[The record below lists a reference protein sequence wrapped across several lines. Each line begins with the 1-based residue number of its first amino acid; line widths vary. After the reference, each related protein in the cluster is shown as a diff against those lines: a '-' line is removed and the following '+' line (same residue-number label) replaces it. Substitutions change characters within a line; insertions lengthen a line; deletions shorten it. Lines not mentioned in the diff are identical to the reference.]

1 LRLIGAMVAI
11 ARSVTPDMIAA
22 TMPGAVTTTPMAGAV
37 VIAATLAMAVMVAI
51 AGVAA
56 ITGVAAMVP
65 TAGPAVDGLGTSK

>member
-1 LRLIGAMVAI
+1 MVAI
-11 ARSVTPDMIAA
+11 AHSVTPDMIVA
-22 TMPGAVTTTPMAGAV
+22 TTAGAVTTTPMAGAV
-37 VIAATLAMAVMVAI
+37 VIMAI

>member
-1 LRLIGAMVAI
+1 MGGI
-11 ARSVTPDMIAA
+11 ARRITRDIL
-22 TMPGAVTTTPMAGAV
+22 VTTMTVTAVAMAPTAGAV
-37 VIAATLAMAVMVAI
+37 AIAATLAVAVMVAI